1 MNLLRLLRHSYSVT
15 KLLDH
20 HMPMVL
26 KFLLNVG
33 GMQPQMLEKMRYPS
47 PPLISCH
54 SNPIIE
60 DNLKA
65 GYERLMWV
73 GMWVGIKK
81 APEGA
86 CLLA

>member
-1 MNLLRLLRHSYSVT
+1 MW
-15 KLLDH
+15 
-20 HMPMVL
+20 
-26 KFLLNVG
+26 VG
-33 GMQPQMLEKMRYPS
+33 STTTAEKSALPL

-54 SNPIIE
+54 GKPMIE

-73 GMWVGIKK
+73 GMWVEIKK

-86 CLLA
+86 FLLA

>member
-1 MNLLRLLRHSYSVT
+1 MW
-15 KLLDH
+15 
-20 HMPMVL
+20 
-26 KFLLNVG
+26 VG
-33 GMQPQMLEKMRYPS
+33 STTAAGKSALPL

-54 SNPIIE
+54 SKPMIE

-86 CLLA
+86 SLLA